1 MSCCLFLLLWTAAQ
15 FGQSNTGE
23 LRLTVTDPS
32 GLPIQGA
39 VELVSEAN
47 QLRQNLETD
56 TQGAAV
62 ARRLPFGMYH
72 VDVQRE
78 GFATFSGLI
87 EIRSALPTDY
97 HVTLGLAPVQTQ
109 VTVNVEETLLDLHQ
123 TSTANRIGAET
134 LQHRT
139 TAVPGRSLPDLV
151 NTQPGWL
158 LEANGI
164 LHPRGS
170 EYQTQYVVDGLPFT
184 DNRSPSFAPEIEADD
199 VHSMNILTAGYPA
212 EYGRKLGGIIEVVT
226 AGEGRQ
232 GFHGGLVA
240 SGGSFGTASGY
251 AMGQYGWG
259 PNTLSVSANLAHT
272 DRYLDPPVEENYTNS
287 GTGKNVAVH
296 FERAFTESDRLGVIV
311 RRAHSSFL
319 VPNERLQQDLG
330 QQQDRTSQETVGQ
343 LSFQHVFSTT
353 VLADVRGMVRNLSAG
368 LSSNPLATPILAQQD
383 RGFRELYLKSTVSV
397 HAGRHEWKA
406 GIDADVGVIRESFGY
421 QLTDSSRFDPDTPP
435 VFTFADRR
443 RNREQALFV
452 QDQLRLGAWT
462 VNAGI
467 RWDHY
472 RLVVDESALSPRLG
486 VAWSWP
492 AADLVVR
499 ASYDRAFQTPAVE
512 NLLLASSS
520 AADSLNGVV
529 ARLPVRPSLG
539 NFYEAGFSKGL
550 VGKMRLD
557 VARFTRHMSNFADD
571 DLLLNTGVSFPTAF
585 RKAQISG
592 TEIKLDLPHWR
603 ALSGFVGY
611 ANARGVG
618 YLPIT
623 GGLLLG
629 DDASTLLASTDRFP
643 ITQDQRNTLRGRVSY
658 QVLPRAWVALVASY
672 GSGLPVEF
680 VGDREQAIAQYGQR
694 IVDRV
699 DLERGRVRPSMSWDS
714 SIGLVVAKTKKYRL
728 RLQADAL
735 NLTDRLNVID
745 FAGLFS
751 GTALAPPRSFAVR
764 LQAEF

>member
-1 MSCCLFLLLWTAAQ
+1 
-15 FGQSNTGE
+15 
-23 LRLTVTDPS
+23 
-32 GLPIQGA
+32 
-39 VELVSEAN
+39 
-47 QLRQNLETD
+47 
-56 TQGAAV
+56 
-62 ARRLPFGMYH
+62 
-72 VDVQRE
+72 
-78 GFATFSGLI
+78 
-87 EIRSALPTDY
+87 
-97 HVTLGLAPVQTQ
+97 
-109 VTVNVEETLLDLHQ
+109 
-123 TSTANRIGAET
+123 
-134 LQHRT
+134 
-139 TAVPGRSLPDLV
+139 
-151 NTQPGWL
+151 
-158 LEANGI
+158 
-164 LHPRGS
+164 
-170 EYQTQYVVDGLPFT
+170 
-184 DNRSPSFAPEIEADD
+184 
-199 VHSMNILTAGYPA
+199 
-212 EYGRKLGGIIEVVT
+212 
-226 AGEGRQ
+226 
-232 GFHGGLVA
+232 
-240 SGGSFGTASGY
+240 
-251 AMGQYGWG
+251 
-259 PNTLSVSANLAHT
+259 
-272 DRYLDPPVEENYTNS
+272 
-287 GTGKNVAVH
+287 
-296 FERAFTESDRLGVIV
+296 
-311 RRAHSSFL
+311 
-319 VPNERLQQDLG
+319 
-330 QQQDRTSQETVGQ
+330 
-343 LSFQHVFSTT
+343 
-353 VLADVRGMVRNLSAG
+353 MVRDLSAG
-368 LSSNPLATPILAQQD
+368 LSSNPLTTPILAQQD

-406 GIDADVGVIRESFGY
+406 GVDANVGAIRESFGY
-421 QLTDSSRFDPDTPP
+421 QLTDPSRFDPDTPP

-443 RNREQALFV
+443 RDREQALFV

-462 VNAGI
+462 VNAGV

-486 VAWSWP
+486 IAWSWP

-520 AADSLNGVV
+520 AADSLNRVV

-550 VGKMRLD
+550 FGKVRLA
-557 VARFTRHMSNFADD
+557 VARFTRRMSNFADD

-585 RKAQISG
+585 RKAEISG

-603 ALSGFVGY
+603 ALSGFVSY

-643 ITQDQRNTLRGRVSY
+643 ITQDQRNTVRGRLSY
-658 QVLPRAWVALVASY
+658 QVLPRAWVALAGSY

-699 DLERGRVRPSMSWDS
+699 DLERGRVRPSMSLDAS
-714 SIGLVVAKTKKYRL
+714 MGLVVAKTKKYSL
-728 RLQADAL
+728 RAQADAL

-751 GTALAPPRSFAVR
+751 GTALAPPRSFALR